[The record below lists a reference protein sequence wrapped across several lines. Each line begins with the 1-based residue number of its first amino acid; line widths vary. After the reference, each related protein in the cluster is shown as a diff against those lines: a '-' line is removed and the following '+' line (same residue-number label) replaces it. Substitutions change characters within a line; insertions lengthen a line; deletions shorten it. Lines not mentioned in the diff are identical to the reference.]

1 MPAVDAGFVR
11 ESTAVNTK
19 HMLRLRHA
27 SQINGD
33 EANEVVLI
41 NSHDGTSSYQMLAG
55 MFRFVCQNGLVC
67 GDTFADVRVHHK
79 GNVIDHV
86 IEGAYEVLRGFE
98 LVRVAAGRAGLA
110 RVAGR
115 LDFVL

>member
-1 MPAVDAGFVR
+1 
-11 ESTAVNTK
+11 
-19 HMLRLRHA
+19 
-27 SQINGD
+27 
-33 EANEVVLI
+33 
-41 NSHDGTSSYQMLAG
+41 
-55 MFRFVCQNGLVC
+55 VC

-115 LDFVL
+115 LDSVL